1 MTSRDLQGYPATRGR
16 IREQLAVVILTYN
29 EELNLPAC
37 LESLEGLD
45 CDLVVVDSASTDR
58 TVAIARQH
66 GAQVLSHP
74 FESHVQQWHWSLQN
88 VPSQAPWLFG
98 LDADQRH
105 PHGDAHD
112 QRHVQREQARAHAQP
127 PSTVATI
134 CPAMPGRFS
143 STRWLAWDW

>member
-66 GAQVLSHP
+66 GARVLSHP
-74 FESHVQQWHWSLQN
+74 FDWGLMRTSDLHRNYRKSLCTSSATATTRSAGSTDSTSRGGN
-88 VPSQAPWLFG
+88 SFAVAGS
-98 LDADQRH
+98 D
-105 PHGDAHD
+105 
-112 QRHVQREQARAHAQP
+112 
-127 PSTVATI
+127 TVAITQSTCSNCFGQTPSISTI
-134 CPAMPGRFS
+134 K
-143 STRWLAWDW
+143 T